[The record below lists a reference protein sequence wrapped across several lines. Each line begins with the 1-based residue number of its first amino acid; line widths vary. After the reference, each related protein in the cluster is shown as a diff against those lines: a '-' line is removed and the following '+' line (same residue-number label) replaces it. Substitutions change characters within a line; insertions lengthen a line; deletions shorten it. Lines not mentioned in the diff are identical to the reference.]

1 MFTGLFERVL
11 VDAVR
16 AHKNL
21 EADVVYKPL
30 ELVKGSIAYING
42 AIDHCDPEDRDNL
55 LATLESAE
63 TSKKP
68 MEAKH
73 AIMMAEHNKKRAA
86 AFKVV
91 MDLIKYDGRIYR
103 GVPVV
108 IRLTTPAVRVVAGIM
123 DNFTVE
129 VNPTM
134 LEKTLDR
141 WKYIVDTKER
151 LKMEKAV
158 NAASK
163 KRAREL
169 QAMRTRNWI

>member
-1 MFTGLFERVL
+1 MFTILFERLL

-16 AHKNL
+16 AYKNL

-30 ELVKGSIAYING
+30 ELVKGSIAYIRG

-63 TSKKP
+63 NSKKP

-73 AIMMAEHNKKRAA
+73 AIMMAEHIKKRAA

-108 IRLTTPAVRVVAGIM
+108 IRSPAVRVVPGLM

-141 WKYIVDTKER
+141 WKYIVDTKDR
-151 LKMEKAV
+151 IKMEKAA